1 MRNHYLR
8 LILILIIVSLSL
20 WVDTRAMLVLKN
32 PATGDPF
39 FQRDVRPRLGL
50 DLRGGLQVVMEADLP
65 ADTPIS
71 AANMEAARTIIENRT
86 NALGVAE
93 NVIQVVGERRLVGEF
108 PGLEDAAG
116 VLETIQKTGLMEFV
130 DFGYDQPLPGTIV
143 KTDFGMAPTTPEDDA
158 SPETATPVPAAEA
171 TDTPPAET
179 TPETTPTP
187 TEAGPAPEGSAPEE
201 TVYHTIMTGSELATV
216 AVETDPTYGYVIY
229 FTLTPKGRQIF
240 ADYTASHVGQYLGIV
255 LDKEVISAPRVEEA
269 IPEGEGIIRG
279 SFTRESA
286 NAFAVQLRYGSLPV
300 PLKIIETRLV
310 GPTLGEDSL
319 QKSLV
324 AGLAG
329 MIIVILFMLLYYRLP
344 GAIANIAILVYAA
357 IAFAIFK
364 YFHFTLTL
372 PGIAGFLLSTGSAL
386 DANIL
391 MFERFKEELRA
402 GRKLGMAV
410 EQGWKRA
417 WPSIRDSNIATI
429 ITSAILFWFGNTF
442 GATIVKGFAVTLA
455 LGVIVSLFTAIMVT
469 RTLLALVFDWFKIKE
484 EKFRFW
490 FGL

>member
-1 MRNHYLR
+1 MRNHYIR
-8 LILILIIVSLSL
+8 LIFILIVVVLAL
-20 WVDTRAMLVLKN
+20 WVDTRPTLVLRN
-32 PATGDPF
+32 PTTGDPF
-39 FQRDVRPRLGL
+39 FQRDVKPRLGL

-65 ADTPIS
+65 PDAQIS
-71 AANMEAARTIIENRT
+71 TSNMEAARTIIENRT

-93 NVIQVVGERRLVGEF
+93 NTIQVVGERRLVGEF
-108 PGLEDAAG
+108 PGLEDASG

-130 DFGYDQPLPGTIV
+130 DFGNHQPLPGTVV
-143 KTDFGMAPTTPEDDA
+143 KTDFGMNQTALQAETTATETVQPTETP
-158 SPETATPVPAAEA
+158 TATPEGEA
-171 TDTPPAET
+171 TPAPSEA
-179 TPETTPTP
+179 TPTP
-187 TEAGPAPEGSAPEE
+187 TAAQEE

-216 AVETDPTYGYVIY
+216 NVTVHETFGYVIE
-229 FTLTPKGRQIF
+229 FTLTPKGREIF
-240 ADYTASHVGQYLGIV
+240 AEYTASHVGQYLGIV

-269 IPEGEGIIRG
+269 IPEGAGIIRG

-300 PLKIIETRLV
+300 PLKIVETRLV

-319 QKSLV
+319 QKSLI

-344 GAIANIAILVYAA
+344 GLIADIAILIYALL
-357 IAFAIFK
+357 AFAIFK

-391 MFERFKEELRA
+391 MFERLKEELRA
-402 GRKLGMAV
+402 GRRLGLAV
-410 EQGWKRA
+410 EQGWQRA

-429 ITSAILFWFGNTF
+429 ITSLILFWFGNTF
-442 GATIVKGFAVTLA
+442 GATIVKGFSVTLA
-455 LGVIVSLFTAIMVT
+455 LGVVVSLFTAIMVT
-469 RTLLALVFDWFKIKE
+469 RTLLALAPHWFKIDA
-484 EKFRFW
+484 EKLGFW